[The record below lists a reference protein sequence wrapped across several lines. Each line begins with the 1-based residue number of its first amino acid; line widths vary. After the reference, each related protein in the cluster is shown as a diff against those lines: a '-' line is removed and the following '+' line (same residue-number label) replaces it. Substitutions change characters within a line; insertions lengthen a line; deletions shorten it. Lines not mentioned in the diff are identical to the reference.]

1 MKLKLN
7 DAEIVFACLDQPVA
21 KFGGEPKFS
30 CCILVDK
37 KSEDLVN
44 FRAIV
49 DKLQK
54 DSFDGKELDISKL
67 CVSDGDDK
75 DYENFKGKIV
85 FTMANKKRP
94 ITIGKQKQVVV
105 AGDDEFPVSGN
116 RVNVIADVWPLT
128 GTYGPRIVA
137 SLEAVQYVSVG
148 KPYSKSNVDIDSDFD
163 TVEDSKTET
172 SGFGL

>member
-1 MKLKLN
+1 MKLKLYG
-7 DAEIVFACLDQPVA
+7 EIVFPCLDQAVA

-37 KSEDLVN
+37 KSEDLVK
-44 FRAIV
+44 FREIV
-49 DKLQK
+49 DKLEK
-54 DSFDGKELDISKL
+54 DSFDGQNLDVSKL

-75 DYENFKGKIV
+75 DYANFKGKIV

-94 ITIGKQKQVVV
+94 ITIGKQKQAVV

-116 RVNVIADVWPLT
+116 KVYVIADIWPLT
-128 GTYGPRIVA
+128 GQFGPRIVA

-163 TVEDSKTET
+163 TIEDTKTAD
-172 SGFGL
+172 SLGL

>member
-7 DAEIVFACLDQPVA
+7 NAEIVFAQLDNAVA

-37 KSEDLVN
+37 KSEDLTN

-94 ITIGKQKQVVV
+94 ITIGKQKQAVV
-105 AGDDEFPVSGN
+105 AGDDEFPVSH
-116 RVNVIADVWPLT
+116 IASRMLISTPTLT
-128 GTYGPRIVA
+128 QLKTVRQKPAA
-137 SLEAVQYVSVG
+137 SG
-148 KPYSKSNVDIDSDFD
+148 CNN
-163 TVEDSKTET
+163 
-172 SGFGL
+172 

>member
-1 MKLKLN
+1 MKLKLSG
-7 DAEIVFACLDQPVA
+7 EIVFPCLDQAVA

-37 KSEDLVN
+37 KSEDLVR
-44 FRAIV
+44 FREIV
-49 DKLQK
+49 DKLEK
-54 DSFDGKELDISKL
+54 DSFDGKNLDISKL

-94 ITIGKQKQVVV
+94 ITIGKQKQAVVP
-105 AGDDEFPVSGN
+105 GDDEFPVSGN
-116 RVNVIADVWPLT
+116 KVHVIADIWPLT

-148 KPYSKSNVDIDSDFD
+148 KPYSKSNVDIDTDFD
-163 TVEDSKTET
+163 VVEDKKEVNTL
-172 SGFGL
+172 GL